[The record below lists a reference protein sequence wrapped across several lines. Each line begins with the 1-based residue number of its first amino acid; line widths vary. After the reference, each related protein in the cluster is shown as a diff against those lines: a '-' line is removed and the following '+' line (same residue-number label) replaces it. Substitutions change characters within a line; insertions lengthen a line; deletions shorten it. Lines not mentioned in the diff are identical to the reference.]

1 MNPTTQLEQYQSQTP
16 DPPTSQVSR
25 EAPED
30 LLDCPYGRRYIRRVT
45 DDGDVV
51 YDEVPL
57 TLEDLLH
64 PEEEDELVAVL
75 GHSKDCGRL
84 STGLDRLTPQNK
96 TFVVL
101 EDVNVDLGL
110 PGVKPIRPDVSVFEV
125 AAIPDGLPDMGTFD
139 MKQHAAVP
147 VLFIEVTSGSTRPND
162 LGPKFRMYQQAKVQ
176 QFILV
181 DRVHPSGTARLVGFE
196 YRGRGF
202 VELQP
207 DPQGRFRLPAFDL
220 WIGLEDGVAVL
231 YDANGLVPN
240 SEGLAKQLEDERL
253 SSQQH
258 QQQAEQRVEDEKRRT
273 EKALQRAETEKQ
285 RAEREKQRA
294 EREKQRAER
303 EKLRAEREKLRAERE
318 KLRANDEQQRT
329 KQARQRAEQE
339 KQRAEQAQLQVDA
352 ERIRADSAQERL
364 RELEA
369 ELARLR
375 SQ

>member
-1 MNPTTQLEQYQSQTP
+1 MNSTTQLEQYQQQASKSQTSQ
-16 DPPTSQVSR
+16 PPR

-45 DDGDVV
+45 DDGDVA

-57 TLEDLLH
+57 ALDDLLH

-75 GHSKDCGRL
+75 GHSQDCGRL
-84 STGLDRLTPQNK
+84 STGLDRLTPPNK

-110 PGVKPIRPDVSVFEV
+110 PGVKPIRPDVGVFEV
-125 AAIPDGLPDMGTFD
+125 AAIPDGLSDMGTFH
-139 MKQHAAVP
+139 MKRHAAVP

-162 LGPKFRMYQQAKVQ
+162 LGPKFRMYEQAKVQ
-176 QFILV
+176 QFIVV
-181 DRVHPSGTARLVGFE
+181 DRVHPSGTGRLAGFE
-196 YRGRGF
+196 YRGQGL

-207 DPQGRFRLPAFDL
+207 DLHGRFWLAAFDL

-231 YDANGLVPN
+231 YDANGLVPD

-258 QQQAEQRVEDEKRRT
+258 QQQAED
-273 EKALQRAETEKQ
+273 
-285 RAEREKQRA
+285 
-294 EREKQRAER
+294 
-303 EKLRAEREKLRAERE
+303 
-318 KLRANDEQQRT
+318 
-329 KQARQRAEQE
+329 
-339 KQRAEQAQLQVDA
+339 

-375 SQ
+375 SQEP